1 MIQWRERK
9 TFHSMTLFPHH
20 GTMKH
25 LKTVFPPM
33 YCVKVELSKHRF
45 YARTCLHKHI
55 LKRWEGML
63 NSVLTQMML
72 DKFFLSLAAI
82 DSLTFHIFKHSWIRW
97 YSASK
102 LQLICKEWC
111 TFLHPQ
117 NLHRGTNYVPNAA
130 QLEVNI
136 SGGVWGIVL
145 VELKLWRGRVVVMVW
160 FLYLIGSV
168 PLNPSR

>member
-1 MIQWRERK
+1 MIQWREKK
-9 TFHSMTLFPHH
+9 TFHSTTLFPHH

-33 YCVKVELSKHRF
+33 YCVKVELSKHPF
-45 YARTCLHKHI
+45 YTRTCLHKHI

-63 NSVLTQMML
+63 NSELTQMMF
-72 DKFFLSLAAI
+72 DKYFLSLAAI
-82 DSLTFHIFKHSWIRW
+82 DSLTFHIFKHSWTRW

-136 SGGVWGIVL
+136 SGGVWDREGEGLFWSSWNCGEV
-145 VELKLWRGRVVVMVW
+145 
-160 FLYLIGSV
+160 GS
-168 PLNPSR
+168 L